1 MNSTH
6 RLEHDS
12 VKGDVSGNTKI
23 EISDNFFFYP
33 LVIKDWSVS
42 APNSRLVGGMKY
54 QDGKLTVPITGL
66 YNIYLQAYFR
76 RNGRIYVKVNG
87 KSVTMTQTPGTNGE
101 VTKHAAGVFNLKAGD
116 IITVSAAVDCKLFMG
131 SIHTYFGAY
140 LI

>member
-23 EISDNFFFYP
+23 EITFVYP
-33 LVIKDWSVS
+33 LVIKHWYVS
-42 APNSRLVGGMKY
+42 DPYSHLVGGMKY
-54 QDGKLTVPITGL
+54 HDGKLIVPITGR
-66 YNIYLQAYFR
+66 YYIYLQTYFSSSYA
-76 RNGRIYVKVNG
+76 RIYVEVNG
-87 KSVTMTQTPGTNGE
+87 KAVTMTQTPGSIGY
-101 VTKHAAGVFNLKAGD
+101 AAVVFNLKAGD
-116 IITVSAAVDCKLFMG
+116 IITVASAVNCQLYMA

>member
-1 MNSTH
+1 M
-6 RLEHDS
+6 
-12 VKGDVSGNTKI
+12 
-23 EISDNFFFYP
+23 
-33 LVIKDWSVS
+33 IKDWSVS

-76 RNGRIYVKVNG
+76 SNGRIYVKVNG

-101 VTKHAAGVFNLKAGD
+101 VTKHAAGVFNLRAGD
-116 IITVSAAVDCKLFMG
+116 IITVSAAVDCKPFMG